1 MSVVGLE
8 EHAIM
13 SDITYETLREHVLE
27 HLTVPVK
34 EFGRTVGE
42 ISRNFRNLGFETATW
57 YPERIHTTNLGGII
71 ADSYLGY
78 SRVEG
83 RWGLII
89 RTIERD
95 QESRTFVGQR
105 VYPIESCGNLE
116 IIVSGL
122 KKARDLLLCI
132 SKVADQQIEILK
144 ELDGAIEPL
153 RNPDCKF

>member
-1 MSVVGLE
+1 MR
-8 EHAIM
+8 
-13 SDITYETLREHVLE
+13 DITYETLREHVLE
-27 HLTVPVK
+27 NLTLPVK
-34 EFGRTVGE
+34 EFGKTVGE

-57 YPERIHTTNLGGII
+57 YPEKIHTTNIGGII

-95 QESRTFVGQR
+95 QESRAFVGHR
-105 VYPIESCGNLE
+105 VYPIESSGNLE
-116 IIVSGL
+116 IIVSAL
-122 KKARDLLLCI
+122 KKARELLLCI

>member
-1 MSVVGLE
+1 MG
-8 EHAIM
+8 
-13 SDITYETLREHVLE
+13 DITYETLRKHVLE
-27 HLTVPVK
+27 NLTVPIK

-42 ISRNFRNLGFETATW
+42 ISRNFRNLGFETASW

-95 QESRTFVGQR
+95 QETRAFVGQR
-105 VYPIESCGNLE
+105 VYPIESCGNIE
-116 IIVSGL
+116 IVVNAL
-122 KKARDLLLCI
+122 KKVRELLLCI
-132 SKVADQQIEILK
+132 SKTADQQIEMLK
-144 ELDGAIEPL
+144 NLNGEVDPL
-153 RNPDCKF
+153 RSPECKF

>member
-1 MSVVGLE
+1 
-8 EHAIM
+8 M
-13 SDITYETLREHVLE
+13 SDITYETLRKHVSE
-27 HLTVPVK
+27 NLTVPVR
-34 EFGRTVGE
+34 EFGKTVGE

-57 YPERIHTTNLGGII
+57 YPEKIHTTNIGGII

-95 QESRTFVGQR
+95 QESRAFVGHR

-116 IIVSGL
+116 IIVHAL
-122 KKARDLLLCI
+122 KKARELLLCI

-144 ELDGAIEPL
+144 ELNGVMDPL
-153 RNPDCKF
+153 RDPECKF